1 MKIKSIAFG
10 IIPILLVTTGG
21 LGLNLINAIAPL
33 ITPVQAQ
40 TVNKA
45 ESFFS
50 QMVGVKGVSRYDTTD
65 YKGECVTLAVRYLQD
80 VYFNGDSS
88 RRRYGHGK
96 DVARGVARQH
106 SDLFTFKTKGVPKRG
121 AIISF
126 LGDPYNGTVGHVGIV
141 LEARGDRFKMLES
154 NRNGQAPN
162 TSVEVSEWISYKG
175 VVGWADP
182 VGSLP

>member
-1 MKIKSIAFG
+1 MKIKFISLSIVSL
-10 IIPILLVTTGG
+10 LLVMTGG
-21 LGLNLINAIAPL
+21 LGLNLIHAISPL
-33 ITPVQAQ
+33 TVPVQAQ
-40 TVNKA
+40 TTSKA

-50 QMVGVKGVSRYDTTD
+50 RMVGVKGVSRYDTAD
-65 YKGECVTLAVRYLQD
+65 YKGECVTLVVRYLQD
-80 VYFNGDSS
+80 VYFNQDSS

-106 SDLFTFKTKGVPKRG
+106 PDLFTYRTQGTPKRG

-126 LGDPYNGTVGHVGIV
+126 LGAPYNDTVGHVGIV
-141 LEARGDRFKMLES
+141 LETRGNTFKMLES

-162 TSVEVSEWISYKG
+162 TRVEVSGWMSYKG